1 MASAVP
7 DDIAADEQRQ
17 LASQLLAIES
27 ELARVT
33 RLDEVHR
40 RALDMVL
47 KLIKDVGQTYG
58 RVGEDATASTK
69 HGSTTCWSTRMRD

>member
-69 HGSTTCWSTRMRD
+69 HGSTTCWLTRMRD